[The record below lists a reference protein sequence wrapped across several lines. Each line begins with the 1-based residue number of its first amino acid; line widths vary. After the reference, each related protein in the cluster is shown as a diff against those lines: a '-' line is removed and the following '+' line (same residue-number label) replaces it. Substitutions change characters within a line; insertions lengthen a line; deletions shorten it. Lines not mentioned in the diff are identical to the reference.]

1 MADTFELE
9 LVSPEKLLLSEQVEM
24 VVIPG
29 DEGDFGVLPGH
40 SPVISNIR
48 PGVLSVFENGAVTQ
62 RIFIASGFAEVTGNR
77 CTVLAEGAEAVDDLD
92 QASVDQM
99 IRDLQED
106 IDQAEGEGDRGRAV
120 DALAIAEAK
129 RAAIV
134 APTY

>member
-129 RAAIV
+129 RDAIV

>member
-1 MADTFELE
+1 
-9 LVSPEKLLLSEQVEM
+9 
-24 VVIPG
+24 
-29 DEGDFGVLPGH
+29 
-40 SPVISNIR
+40 
-48 PGVLSVFENGAVTQ
+48 
-62 RIFIASGFAEVTGNR
+62 
-77 CTVLAEGAEAVDDLD
+77 LD

>member
-92 QASVDQM
+92 QASVDQA

-106 IDQAEGEGDRGRAV
+106 VDRAEGEGDRDRAA

-129 RAAIV
+129 RDAIA